1 MKSEQCC
8 LLLLIVF
15 LFVFCKNGPE
25 PSINQGP
32 LKSKKSKN
40 IDEPSDVNTQLY
52 KTHIID
58 REGVVLKED
67 TSKSAKVLGHLSYG
81 TQVKVYDSTSNW
93 LGIWV
98 TIDRVKTMPD
108 GIKYNRQEEE
118 KIYIPKSSTGQLT
131 EINLVPSDLN
141 KIVSI
146 TRLREET
153 ITHIK
158 PQPLQEFLRFE
169 LAYKAEYLSNK
180 ANKVEQLLKD
190 STGVK
195 VKGRQLTL
203 QFASKERTYV
213 NENENEEDG
222 VEYEY
227 IGQIPAI
234 NKYVIRAT
242 YWESLEYILIDR
254 TSGEESIRP
263 HEFPHLSPDG
273 KFLIVFDDDVFKS
286 HPEVELYTVN
296 ETTIEPIVNL
306 AFANWTL
313 PEGAESGFWGK
324 DGYFY
329 ISVIHRNYFDV
340 YGNEIKDK
348 VQYMRI
354 KIL

>member
-25 PSINQGP
+25 PNINQNP
-32 LKSKKSKN
+32 LKPQKSKN
-40 IDEPSDVNTQLY
+40 IDEPSDVNTQPY

-58 REGVVLKED
+58 REGVILKED

-108 GIKYNRQEEE
+108 GIKYNQQEEE
-118 KIYIPKSSTGQLT
+118 KIYISKRSTGQLT

-146 TRLREET
+146 TRLREKT

-169 LAYKAEYLSNK
+169 LAYKAEYLYNK
-180 ANKVEQLLKD
+180 ANKVEHLLKD

-195 VKGRQLTL
+195 VKGKLLTL
-203 QFASKERTYV
+203 QFESKQKTYLS
-213 NENENEEDG
+213 EPEKEEHKI
-222 VEYEY
+222 EYEY
-227 IGQIPAI
+227 VGQIPVI
-234 NKYVIRAT
+234 NKYVLRLLF
-242 YWESLEYILIDR
+242 WESMEHSLIDK
-254 TSGEESIRP
+254 TSGEEVVRL
-263 HEFPHLSPDG
+263 HGFPHLSPDG
-273 KFLIVFDDDVFKS
+273 KYLIVFDDSFYKT
-286 HPEVELYTVN
+286 HPEIELYTVDG
-296 ETTIEPIVNL
+296 TSIQPIVNL

-313 PEGAESGFWGK
+313 PEGAENGFWGK
-324 DGYFY
+324 DSYFY
-329 ISVIHRNYFDV
+329 IPVIHRNYHEV

-348 VQYMRI
+348 IQYMRI
-354 KIL
+354 KVL

>member
-8 LLLLIVF
+8 LLLLTMF
-15 LFVFCKNGPE
+15 LFVFCKNRSE
-25 PSINQGP
+25 PSINQVHLKP
-32 LKSKKSKN
+32 RKSKS
-40 IDEPSDVNTQLY
+40 IDEPNEVNTQPY

-93 LGIWV
+93 LGIWAR
-98 TIDRVKTMPD
+98 IDRVKTMPD
-108 GIKYNRQEEE
+108 GIKYNRQDEE
-118 KIYIPKSSTGQLT
+118 KIYIPKRSTGQLT
-131 EINLVPSDLN
+131 ELKLVPSDLN

-146 TRLREET
+146 TRLREKI

-180 ANKVEQLLKD
+180 ANRVEQLIKD

-195 VKGRQLTL
+195 VKGKQLTL
-203 QFASKERTYV
+203 QFASKQRTY
-213 NENENEEDG
+213 ENENDENG

-227 IGQIPAI
+227 VGQIPAI
-234 NKYVIRAT
+234 NKYVIRAI

-273 KFLIVFDDDVFKS
+273 KYLIVFDDDVFKF
-286 HPEVELYTVN
+286 HPEVELYSVN
-296 ETTIEPIVNL
+296 EATIEPIVNL
-306 AFANWTL
+306 AFANWSL
-313 PEGAESGFWGK
+313 PEAPESSGFWGK

-329 ISVIHRNYFDV
+329 IPVIHRNYFDF

-348 VQYMRI
+348 IQYMRI